1 MIGGRIRTAV
11 RALRGALAFLT
22 RLPFGS
28 RSRNTGG
35 ATADASTD
43 RDWKAFRSSPWTFTI
58 VGWIVGA
65 LAALLFLALNRL
77 PAASIAFG
85 YLLAVFALTGI
96 HHLDGVADLGDAL
109 VVHGD
114 AHRRRAVMTDTTT
127 GVGALLSVSL
137 IVAGLALGALA
148 LAGAPVAVAVGV
160 AVAAEVGAKTGM
172 AVMACFGTAAHEG
185 FGSQLTDAVGPSAFF
200 GPAALAI
207 PAVALTWPHPAAAA
221 ALAGALAGTALPW
234 WWAQRRL
241 GGVSGDVFGAANE
254 IGRLLGVHLGV
265 IAWTLW

>member
-1 MIGGRIRTAV
+1 MIGGRVRATV
-11 RALRGALAFLT
+11 RALRGAIAFLT
-22 RLPFGS
+22 RFPVGS
-28 RSRNTGG
+28 RSRNAGG
-35 ATADASTD
+35 ATFAASN
-43 RDWKAFRSSPWTFTI
+43 DWEAFCSSPWTFTI

-65 LAALLFLALNRL
+65 LAALVFLASNRL

-85 YLLAVFALTGI
+85 YPLAVFGLAGI

-114 AHRRRAVMTDTTT
+114 VDRRRAVMTDTTT

-137 IVAGLALGALA
+137 VVAGLALGALA

-172 AVMACFGTAAHEG
+172 AAMACFGTAAHEG
-185 FGSQLTDAVGPSAFF
+185 FGSQLTEGVTRVAFY

-207 PAVALTWPHPAAAA
+207 PAAVLTWPHPAAAA
-221 ALAGALAGTALPW
+221 AFAGALAGTALPW
-234 WWAQRRL
+234 QWARRRL

-254 IGRLLGVHLGV
+254 VGRLLGVHLGV

>member
-1 MIGGRIRTAV
+1 MRTAV

-22 RLPFGS
+22 RLPVGS
-28 RSRNTGG
+28 RTENVDG
-35 ATADASTD
+35 AITDTNTD
-43 RDWKAFRSSPWTFTI
+43 RDWKAFRSSPWTITV
-58 VGWIVGA
+58 VGWIVGG
-65 LAALLFLALNRL
+65 LAAVVFLASPVV
-77 PAASIAFG
+77 PAATIAFG
-85 YLLAVFALTGI
+85 YLLAVYALTGI

-114 AHRRRAVMTDTTT
+114 AERRRAVMTDTTT
-127 GVGALLSVSL
+127 GVGALLAVSL
-137 IVAGLALGALA
+137 VVAGLALGALA

-160 AVAAEVGAKTGM
+160 TVAAEVGAKTGM
-172 AVMACFGTAAHEG
+172 AAMACFGTAVHEG
-185 FGSQLTDAVGPSAFF
+185 FGSQLTDAGGPSALL

-221 ALAGALAGTALPW
+221 ALVGALAGTALPW
-234 WWAQRRL
+234 WWARRRL

-254 IGRLLGVHLGV
+254 IGRLLGIHLGV